1 MLQSFRDLSSACF
14 DHRAAPSEIYKVHA
28 PTTTIFD
35 RLHEVGRNT
44 WPGVQV
50 SAADFADHL
59 ALHLGLSSEAAE
71 SLATRAGDLY
81 LALAAG
87 RGDLAAISL
96 VDRTC
101 IAQVDA
107 ALHGMLSSSEI
118 DDLKQQLRHRRF
130 VGTNGS
136 PKILDYAG
144 RGELRAWVRASA
156 VRAAISVLR
165 SRKREHVHQQ
175 DLWIAAPKLGVD
187 PTIDYLRPRLQAE
200 FRAAFETALGSLETR
215 ERNLLKHH
223 FLDGLSTD
231 ELAVLYRVHRATAFR
246 WLARARERLLAQTRQ
261 ALAARM
267 SLRRSE
273 LDSVMRLIGSQLEVS
288 MVRLFGADD
297 PHAPEFHEPG

>member
-1 MLQSFRDLSSACF
+1 MHGSA
-14 DHRAAPSEIYKVHA
+14 
-28 PTTTIFD
+28 TTVFD
-35 RLHEVGRNT
+35 RLHEAGRNA
-44 WPGVQV
+44 WPGVQI
-50 SAADFADHL
+50 SAADFAGHL
-59 ALHLGLSSEAAE
+59 AQHLGISPEAAE
-71 SLATRAGDLY
+71 SLGARAGELY

-87 RGDLAAISL
+87 RGDVAAIAI

-101 IAQVDA
+101 IAPVDP

-118 DDLKQQLRHRRF
+118 DDLKQQLRHRLF
-130 VGTNGS
+130 VGTSGS

-165 SRKREHVHQQ
+165 SRKREHMHQQ
-175 DLWIAAPKLGVD
+175 DLWNAAPEIGVD

-215 ERNLLKHH
+215 ERNLLRHH
-223 FLDGLSTD
+223 FLDGLSID

-267 SLRRSE
+267 ELRRSE
-273 LDSVMRLIGSQLEVS
+273 LDSVMRLIDSQLEVS
-288 MVRLFGADD
+288 VARLFGADD
-297 PHAPEFHEPG
+297 AGEPEIHESG

>member
-1 MLQSFRDLSSACF
+1 MHGSA
-14 DHRAAPSEIYKVHA
+14 
-28 PTTTIFD
+28 TTVFD

-44 WPGVQV
+44 WPGIQV
-50 SAADFADHL
+50 SATDFASHL
-59 ALHLGLSSEAAE
+59 AQHLGVSPESAE
-71 SLATRAGDLY
+71 SLVTRAGDLY

-87 RGDLAAISL
+87 RGDPAAISL
-96 VDRTC
+96 LDQTY

-107 ALHGMLSSSEI
+107 AIHGMLSASEI
-118 DDLKQQLRHRRF
+118 DDLKQQLRHRLF
-130 VGTNGS
+130 VGTSGS

-175 DLWIAAPKLGVD
+175 DLWLAAPKIGVD

-200 FRAAFETALGSLETR
+200 FRAAFEAALGSLETR
-215 ERNLLKHH
+215 DRNLLRHH

-246 WLARARERLLAQTRQ
+246 WLARARERLLSQTRQ
-261 ALAARM
+261 MLAARM
-267 SLRRSE
+267 SLHRSE
-273 LDSVMRLIGSQLEVS
+273 LDSVMRLIDSQLEVS
-288 MVRLFGADD
+288 MVRLFSADD
-297 PHAPEFHEPG
+297 PHVPEIRESG

>member
-1 MLQSFRDLSSACF
+1 VQGSA
-14 DHRAAPSEIYKVHA
+14 
-28 PTTTIFD
+28 TTVFE
-35 RLHEVGRNT
+35 RLHEVGRNA
-44 WPGVQV
+44 WPDVQV
-50 SAADFADHL
+50 SAADFANHL

-71 SLATRAGDLY
+71 SLGTRAGDLY
-81 LALAAG
+81 LALGAA
-87 RGDLAAISL
+87 RGDAAAIS
-96 VDRTC
+96 VIDRTC

-107 ALHGMLSSSEI
+107 ALHGMLPSSEI
-118 DDLKQQLRHRRF
+118 DDLKQQLRHRLF
-130 VGTNGS
+130 IGTSGS

-165 SRKREHVHQQ
+165 SRKREHMHQQ
-175 DLWIAAPKLGVD
+175 DLWIAAPRIGVD
-187 PTIDYLRPRLQAE
+187 PTIDHLRPRLQVE

-246 WLARARERLLAQTRQ
+246 WLARARERLLSQTRQ

-273 LDSVMRLIGSQLEVS
+273 VDSVMRLVDSQLEVS
-288 MVRLFGADD
+288 VVRLFGSV
-297 PHAPEFHEPG
+297 HAPADPG